1 MQQRG
6 ISKILATLPFVARH
20 EGSSTDV
27 ATARHGVSEYGTR
40 PPRPAK
46 RAVPALAVALV
57 LVTGTVVL
65 AGLNATSP
73 SLAVAQQGDTP
84 PVGPVGFTSNTL
96 LQTSTTV
103 KGQPIRFPLGD
114 SQFTAVLGEIAPGGQ
129 AGRHM
134 HPVPLVVYMLE
145 GALSIEMEGYGTYEV
160 NAGESFTE
168 VVHTW
173 HNGRNLGS
181 TPAKFLIV
189 FAGQDGTPITVR
201 P

>member
-1 MQQRG
+1 MA
-6 ISKILATLPFVARH
+6 IATL
-20 EGSSTDV
+20 
-27 ATARHGVSEYGTR
+27 
-40 PPRPAK
+40 
-46 RAVPALAVALV
+46 ALV
-57 LVTGTVVL
+57 IVTGTVVSADLL
-65 AGLNATSP
+65 AAEP
-73 SLAVAQQGDTP
+73 APAQAVQQVETP
-84 PVGPVGFTSNTL
+84 PVGPVGFTATTL

-103 KGQPIRFPLGD
+103 MGQPIRFPLGD

-181 TPAKFLIV
+181 TPARFLIV
-189 FAGQDGTPITVR
+189 FAGQDGTPITIR

>member
-1 MQQRG
+1 MA
-6 ISKILATLPFVARH
+6 IATL
-20 EGSSTDV
+20 
-27 ATARHGVSEYGTR
+27 
-40 PPRPAK
+40 
-46 RAVPALAVALV
+46 ALV
-57 LVTGTVVL
+57 IVTGTVVSADLL
-65 AGLNATSP
+65 AAEP
-73 SLAVAQQGDTP
+73 APAQAVQQVETP
-84 PVGPVGFTSNTL
+84 PVGPVGFTATTL
-96 LQTSTTV
+96 LQTSTAV

-181 TPAKFLIV
+181 TPARFLIV
-189 FAGQDGTPITVR
+189 FAGQDGTPITIR